1 MQILSKEV
9 IFLITLTTSIFLI
22 APIFLIVYVS
32 LYNKKKARHFEEKEA
47 LKKTFEL
54 ELLKSQFEVQEHLME
69 TIATNLHDNIGQLL
83 SLTSITLSAV
93 QTGDSVADEKIN
105 TAGQLV
111 LRTIQELRQLSRI
124 MSGKE
129 LTGKSL
135 GHAIAYELDWLKKGA
150 AYEVLFTDNTSR
162 TVPGYADKELI
173 LFRLFQEILSNIIR
187 HAAAT
192 RITIVIDQTAE
203 TLSLRVKDNGKGFAV
218 QEKISAGNGM
228 GLFNISKR
236 AKMMNGTFNIYSVP
250 DRGTDILVSIPY
262 L

>member
-32 LYNKKKARHFEEKEA
+32 IYNRRKAKHFEEKEA

-54 ELLKSQFEVQEHLME
+54 ELLKSQFEVQEHIME

-83 SLTSITLSAV
+83 SLTSITLSSI
-93 QTGDSVADEKIN
+93 QTEGIHDEKIN
-105 TAGQLV
+105 TAGELV
-111 LRTIQELRQLSRI
+111 LRTLQELRQLSKI

-129 LTGKSL
+129 LIRKNL
-135 GHAIAYELDWLKKGA
+135 GHAIAYELDWLKKGTG
-150 AYEVLFTDNTSR
+150 YEVFFTDNTSR
-162 TVPGYADKELI
+162 SIPEYADKELI

-187 HAAAT
+187 HAGAT
-192 RITIVIDQTAE
+192 QIVIVIDQTAE
-203 TLSLRVKDNGKGFAV
+203 SLSLRVKDNGKGFV
-218 QEKISAGNGM
+218 VREKIDASDGM

-236 AKMMNGTFNIYSVP
+236 VRMMNGTFHIHSVP
-250 DRGTDILVSIPY
+250 GLGTDILVSIPY